1 LSSKSGAPDDPD
13 DSQIPAARRD
23 GVFRVRRSFAD
34 RLHLG
39 KRQIGAARR
48 CGRGRTASL
57 ARLHAGCDARLGR
70 NPADG
75 LWAAESA
82 AKLSDQDW
90 LLADQ
95 DAADLAAAT
104 ALMSLPGTGK
114 NDQKWIANADWH
126 MWTLDVQKTAL
137 AIRQAVKAKN
147 QMMLASGA
155 DHLADTCQTCH
166 DKYRPETPSD
176 GIIRYP
182 FYPKRVPA
190 K

>member
-1 LSSKSGAPDDPD
+1 MIQMTRKSRRRAAMASFAFAAALLTGYTWESAK
-13 DSQIPAARRD
+13 SAQPAA
-23 GVFRVRRSFAD
+23 AAAAAPL
-34 RLHLG
+34 RLPVSMLDVM
-39 KRQIGAARR
+39 R
-48 CGRGRTASL
+48 ASVEI
-57 ARLHAGCDARLGR
+57 
-70 NPADG
+70 PADG